1 MMPSWNRILLF
12 VIAGFLVGLAL
23 ILALPVKA
31 ERSVPNFDDPKM
43 CETYAQNID
52 YVLEQQE
59 KGLKLSDALA
69 AEITMVTA
77 DWIANKY
84 PGNVPDSL
92 IGVITHLFTY
102 VYTSPTEQGLEARY
116 VVSCMER
123 LRKKRT

>member
-1 MMPSWNRILLF
+1 MFI
-12 VIAGFLVGLAL
+12 VAGFLVGLAL
-23 ILALPVKA
+23 ILALPTKA
-31 ERSVPNFDDPKM
+31 ATTVPNFDDPAM

-69 AEITMVTA
+69 AEVAMVTA

-92 IGVITHLFTY
+92 IDVITHLFTY
-102 VYTSPTEQGLEARY
+102 VYTSPTEQELEARY